1 MIVIDDLSSGRLD
14 NIQNL
19 IDEKEINFIKGS
31 ITDLNLLQKTFK
43 NTDYVF
49 HLVAIASVQKSIKD
63 K

>member
-1 MIVIDDLSSGRLD
+1 VIVIDDLSLGRLD

-49 HLVAIASVQKSIKD
+49 HLAAIASV
-63 K
+63 